1 MEHTTSESK
10 KYNTSSFGQFLV
22 YQCAGKDRNMMKKV
36 PESVW
41 IKYARIGSFVFLT
54 SLLAFCTSA
63 YAIYTIFDNL
73 LIAVG
78 FGALWAFI
86 IFNFDQF
93 LVITTQT
100 VDRLFSGNTLNVLLR
115 LLIGIVIAFT
125 ISKPVEVAI
134 FRDKI
139 DKRLS
144 DNTTKEEEVCRS
156 KADKEIKSIRNQL
169 SSNEKILSDQRE
181 KIYVEWNGLS
191 TEKGKFSGISGQG
204 PQTRQRKKDYT
215 ADSIR
220 FAVYEK
226 TQLNKIKAIEKEKD
240 RELKRIK
247 DKAANGFFARY
258 EVLEE
263 IASESPSI
271 KSANLLIMILFVL
284 VEVSPILAKAF
295 SEKDYYEELLEAEHT
310 EKKVK
315 TEVKKKAYKEY
326 IESTYRNNLLKK
338 LNQETYEENLDRK
351 YIFKSYIDTLLSKI
365 KNAVNEK
372 RINLLKG
379 KGNNHLLDEIEKM
392 LNNFYHQNDKNSD
405 GNKHEDAKKPND
417 NEKNP
422 QEENKNNED
431 RDSNTNNQENHEQY
445 TDNGSKE
452 ENPTGE
458 EKFSDNHQ
466 QNAG

>member
-10 KYNTSSFGQFLV
+10 KYNTSSFGRFLV
-22 YQCAGKDRNMMKKV
+22 YQCAGKDKNLMKKV

-63 YAIYTIFDNL
+63 YAIYTIFDSI

-100 VDRLFSGNTLNVLLR
+100 VDSLFSSNTLNVLLR
-115 LLIGIVIAFT
+115 LFIGIVIAFT
-125 ISKPVEVAI
+125 ISKPIEVAI

-144 DNTTKEEEVCRS
+144 DNTTKEEETS
-156 KADKEIKSIRNQL
+156 KNKADKEIKAIRNQL

-240 RELKRIK
+240 REVKRIK
-247 DKAANGFFARY
+247 DKAAKGFFARY
-258 EVLEE
+258 EALEE

-284 VEVSPILAKAF
+284 VEISPILAKAF
-295 SEKDYYEELLEAEHT
+295 SEKDYYEELLEAEHI
-310 EKKVK
+310 EKKAK

-326 IESTYRNNLLKK
+326 IEGTYHNNLLNK
-338 LNQETYEENLDRK
+338 LNQETYEANLDRK
-351 YIFKSYIDTLLSKI
+351 YIFKTYIDSLLNKL
-365 KNAVNEK
+365 KNSINEK
-372 RINLLKG
+372 RIDALKSMG
-379 KGNNHLLDEIEKM
+379 SSQILNEIEKM
-392 LNNFYHQNDKNSD
+392 LTDFYQKKDKDKN
-405 GNKHEDAKKPND
+405 NHENAKTPND
-417 NEKNP
+417 NDKNP
-422 QEENKNNED
+422 QEENKNHKDKN
-431 RDSNTNNQENHEQY
+431 SNTSNQEDQEQN
-445 TDNGSKE
+445 TDEGSNKE
-452 ENPTGE
+452 NSTEE

-466 QNAG
+466 QNEG